1 MLKEL
6 GGVAIDL
13 IELGLRA
20 DVEIDIFRVEIVI
33 DQERVDARQPDGV
46 AVLDVRIVRIGFSLE
61 REEALQKLLGHGAV
75 AVLQLLVPRPLL
87 PRLAVGTLPG
97 RAVAVGG
104 VATTLPRTSFLR
116 GPILVPRDAIT
127 FLNFEV
133 LVGHEHFVVLGVV
146 LRDDLDDLLLVH
158 GLLQPVAR
166 LGGPVHH
173 DDVPVLDLGDTNADE
188 AIEVAGA
195 DTLMTRTAT
204 KREHG
209 FSV

>member
-46 AVLDVRIVRIGFSLE
+46 AVLDVRIVRVGIGLE
-61 REEALQKLLGHGAV
+61 REEAHQELVRHGAV

-97 RAVAVGG
+97 RAVAVDA
-104 VATTLPRTSFLR
+104 VATTLPRTCFLR
-116 GPILVPRDAIT
+116 GPILVPRDAIA

-133 LVGHEHFVVLGVV
+133 LVGHEHFVVLDVV
-146 LRDDLDDLLLVH
+146 LVDDLDDLLLVH

-166 LGGPVHH
+166 LGGSVHH
-173 DDVPVLDLGDTNADE
+173 DDVPVHDFGDTNADE
-188 AIEVAGA
+188 VVETTSP
-195 DTLMTRTAT
+195 DTPMTNRT
-204 KREHG
+204 
-209 FSV
+209 